1 MAAVKPGVLPLP
13 APPRPETEAAPA
25 QEPAEPEARPAA
37 AAPETES
44 AAQPQPEAAPE
55 TPPAA
60 PAERVPEAP
69 PQGPCAQPEEATHRV
84 AVRGFAP
91 GLDGGVLVLLNDP
104 AAPDDRAAETQ
115 VPLADFLRAWDGRC
129 LVLCHKDRRGG
140 KSAPQRIGCQMTAVA
155 CELPTAPDLPGD
167 SLWLLTHG
175 GKPCPMPAAGSPY
188 TLTYTCP
195 EDTVYATTAH
205 KQFHFDAALRDGRV
219 CLPAGLEDRVTVYC
233 IDCFGQMR
241 VAEHL
246 FL

>member
-1 MAAVKPGVLPLP
+1 M
-13 APPRPETEAAPA
+13 
-25 QEPAEPEARPAA
+25 PEATPTVPAKL
-37 AAPETES
+37 
-44 AAQPQPEAAPE
+44 
-55 TPPAA
+55 
-60 PAERVPEAP
+60 VPEAP

-84 AVRGFAP
+84 AVRGFTP
-91 GLDGGVLVLLNDP
+91 GPDGGVLVLLNDP

-175 GKPCPMPAAGSPY
+175 GKPCPMPDAGSPY
-188 TLTYTCP
+188 TLAYTCP

-205 KQFHFDAALRDGRV
+205 KRFHFDAALRDGRV